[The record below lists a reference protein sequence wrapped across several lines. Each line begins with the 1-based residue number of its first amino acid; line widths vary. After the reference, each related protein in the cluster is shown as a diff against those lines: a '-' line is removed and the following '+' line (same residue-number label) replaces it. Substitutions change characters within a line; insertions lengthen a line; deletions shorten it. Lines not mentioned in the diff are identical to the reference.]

1 MSTQQQKALFLESKC
16 GQFAVRATA
25 IPEPS
30 ADEVLIRVE
39 ASALNPSDWKIQ
51 QFGMVVEEFPTILG
65 WDAAGTIVTVG
76 SAIQDQFA
84 VGDRVIV
91 QGWFTDGGRSAHGTY
106 RQYLA
111 ARPETVAKI
120 PQDFPFE
127 TAASL
132 PSGLVTAAFSLFNEK
147 AVPFISLISYRTE
160 EMLYARGYKYP
171 SVGLHVIRTASGS
184 PRIWSIQTQRLTH

>member
-84 VGDRVIV
+84 AGDRV
-91 QGWFTDGGRSAHGTY
+91 
-106 RQYLA
+106 
-111 ARPETVAKI
+111 
-120 PQDFPFE
+120 
-127 TAASL
+127 
-132 PSGLVTAAFSLFNEK
+132 
-147 AVPFISLISYRTE
+147 
-160 EMLYARGYKYP
+160 
-171 SVGLHVIRTASGS
+171 
-184 PRIWSIQTQRLTH
+184 